1 MPNIN
6 PVDLQTLGARV
17 TDPAQLTEGRW
28 YAVRLNC
35 SGTHNPLVHVRY
47 LGSRGSLYSFDVA
60 TDDYMAL
67 NRSTGL
73 AKVIHR
79 ESSNIRT
86 GKINGGGVC
95 EVFKFKQVVANQSN
109 TSEPT
114 ATLSTVDQF
123 KSEID
128 ALLAKAQQKR
138 DQIAELSEEIA
149 GIAQA
154 VEDTRAKLRASLDGY
169 I

>member
-28 YAVRLNC
+28 YAVRVNC
-35 SGTHNPLVHVRY
+35 IATHNPLVHAQY
-47 LGSRGSLYSFDVA
+47 LGNVGHTHEFLVA
-60 TDDYMAL
+60 ADDYKAL
-67 NRSTGL
+67 SRSLGL
-73 AKVIHR
+73 ARQIYR
-79 ESSNIRT
+79 ESNSIRT
-86 GKINGGGVC
+86 GKTGDGAVC

-109 TSEPT
+109 ASEPT

-128 ALLAKAQQKR
+128 ALRAKVQQKR
-138 DQIAELSEEIA
+138 DQMGKLAKEVVEFTQVI
-149 GIAQA
+149 
-154 VEDTRAKLRASLDGY
+154 EDTREKLRASLDGY

>member
-17 TDPAQLTEGRW
+17 TDPAQLTKGRW
-28 YAVRLNC
+28 YAVRVNC
-35 SGTHNPLVHVRY
+35 SGTHNPLVHAQYVGKMAH
-47 LGSRGSLYSFDVA
+47 LNEFHVCG
-60 TDDYMAL
+60 DDYRAL
-67 NRSTGL
+67 KRSVGL
-73 AKVIHR
+73 ARCIHR
-79 ESSNIRT
+79 ENSSIRT
-86 GKINGGGVC
+86 GKLNGGGIC

-128 ALLAKAQQKR
+128 ALRAKVQQKL

-149 GIAQA
+149 GFTQA
-154 VEDTRAKLRASLDGY
+154 IEDTREKLKASLDGY